1 MYYVQDE
8 RTSPIAMTRHMQCI
22 LLCTVHT
29 ILTFPYWRTSFAR
42 LRSPM
47 NFSEQ
52 TKAIHYYHV
61 YVSSVFHSTI
71 WISIIMCADATGDW
85 RAEHRTYLT
94 IKKYQM
100 KFFSVLLSF
109 TYGDGTSPILCIHY
123 IELIFHQTNT
133 NHFKGF
139 VLWSR
144 LHTDAKTSNRLI
156 RMSVS
161 VSGNCSRFESRIISL
176 ERGRRK
182 EDLHRLISGGAYSK
196 FLNTFGLCPLII
208 EYSRNRSS
216 PESAVQRK
224 RVRRRDTLK
233 VYFDFRSLSSLHRRP
248 HWIEWLF

>member
-29 ILTFPYWRTSFAR
+29 ILTWRTSFAR

-156 RMSVS
+156 RMNSS
-161 VSGNCSRFESRIISL
+161 ISSSISELQERIRIWKL
-176 ERGRRK
+176 FPFWVPNNFIGERKK
-182 EDLHRLISGGAYSK
+182 EGGSSSFDLW
-196 FLNTFGLCPLII
+196 
-208 EYSRNRSS
+208 
-216 PESAVQRK
+216 
-224 RVRRRDTLK
+224 
-233 VYFDFRSLSSLHRRP
+233 RSLLKILKYIRP
-248 HWIEWLF
+248 VSTHYWIFS